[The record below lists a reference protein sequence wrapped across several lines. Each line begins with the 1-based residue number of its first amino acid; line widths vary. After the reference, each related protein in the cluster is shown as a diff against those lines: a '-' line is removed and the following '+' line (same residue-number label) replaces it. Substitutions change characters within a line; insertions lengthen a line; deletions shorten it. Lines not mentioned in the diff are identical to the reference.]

1 MYLRAD
7 VIHAWIYLNG
17 KSQELKDNKDQIS
30 IEQAKKLD
38 NDSNRYDGERNSEMD
53 EAINLLD
60 NYLKKENK
68 NDISQ
73 N

>member
-1 MYLRAD
+1 MYLRDD

-17 KSQELKDNKDQIS
+17 KLQELKDNKDQIS

-38 NDSNRYDGERNSEMD
+38 NDNNRYDSERNSEMD